1 MNTLRLKNINLHA
14 PYKVMQD
21 PERQN
26 NFYFVN
32 DSGARFDID
41 FTVNDAIIPSGAYE
55 FGITNKQHERSSF
68 DSKLR
73 LTIFAIIEEF
83 FDVNGNETML
93 YLAETGDKKQSF
105 RNRLFVLWFNI
116 YEHREHFYMKT
127 AEGKMDGVMNFLA
140 IISRRDNPNLSKVIE
155 EFDETISF
163 LFDPPSP
170 TFATANG

>member
-26 NFYFVN
+26 NFYFVS
-32 DSGARFDID
+32 DSGVRFDID

-68 DSKLR
+68 DVKLR

-116 YEHREHFYMKT
+116 YERHEHFYMKT

-163 LFDPPSP
+163 LFDPH
-170 TFATANG
+170 